1 MQTTKIPWY
10 IRQISLIL
18 VFVLLLQMLPARALA
33 AGDGETLLQET
44 SAVAAESE
52 TVSQP
57 AHIVQELPEK
67 RTEYSKE
74 FRLSNGLHMAAVYG
88 ESIHYAKDG
97 QWQEIDNTLVATASG
112 YRNTAG
118 IWNVTFPQAFSG
130 TNAVTIEKDGYTLSF
145 YLSGQMRRPTLEIIG
160 QENVTIQAVSESAAQ
175 VQALDRAALREN
187 AQYPET
193 VLEKNYSQLRYN
205 NVFSN
210 TYVQY
215 DLAGNRVKESIV
227 IGAYDE
233 ALQGYR
239 YTLNT
244 GDLTESLQ

>member
-1 MQTTKIPWY
+1 MKTTKIPWY

-44 SAVAAESE
+44 SAVSGE

-74 FRLSNGLHMAAVYG
+74 FRLSNGLYMAAVYG

-175 VQALDRAALREN
+175 VQALDPTAKKTE

-193 VLEKNYSQLRYN
+193 VLEKNYRCFNPPFKQM
-205 NVFSN
+205 FP
-210 TYVQY
+210 
-215 DLAGNRVKESIV
+215 V
-227 IGAYDE
+227 IIFYYFFA
-233 ALQGYR
+233 
-239 YTLNT
+239 
-244 GDLTESLQ
+244 